1 MNNKIESLTVWTVV
15 SFGVLGIFV
24 LSGCTLNLPAT
35 NEPIPT
41 ADPILFP
48 EKATTGNSSNSS
60 ATNTN
65 SNAKPTE
72 VVPSSTTVS
81 TVSNQSGGNEKVTNP
96 RTNLPSQGQT
106 YYVVKPKDT
115 VFEVMRQTGVHWKEI
130 IRLNNLKAPK
140 YTIFPGQSLRI
151 R

>member
-1 MNNKIESLTVWTVV
+1 MNNKVEPLAILAAL
-15 SFGVLGIFV
+15 SFGVLGITGIFV
-24 LSGCTLNLPAT
+24 LSGCTMNLPPA

-41 ADPILFP
+41 GDPILLP
-48 EKATTGNSSNSS
+48 EKTATGNTSNSGT
-60 ATNTN
+60 TNTQ
-65 SNAKPTE
+65 PIE
-72 VVPSSTTVS
+72 VVPSTNKTSTS
-81 TVSNQSGGNEKVTNP
+81 TVNDQPGVSRVNEKTAS
-96 RTNLPSQGQT
+96 PSNQGQT

-130 IRLNNLKAPK
+130 IRLNNLKAPR

>member
-1 MNNKIESLTVWTVV
+1 MNNKSESLTILAAL
-15 SFGVLGIFV
+15 SFGVLGITGIFV
-24 LSGCTLNLPAT
+24 LSGCTMNLPPA

-41 ADPILFP
+41 ADPILLP
-48 EKATTGNSSNSS
+48 EKTATGNSSNSDT
-60 ATNTN
+60 TNTQ
-65 SNAKPTE
+65 PVE
-72 VVPSSTTVS
+72 VVPSTKAASAS
-81 TVSNQSGGNEKVTNP
+81 TVNNQSGVNEKKGGQS
-96 RTNLPSQGQT
+96 SQGQT

-151 R
+151 K